1 MNYENIPDELKK
13 LKQWV
18 CYNTDK
24 LPKNPKTGKNAMSNN
39 SDTWGT
45 FEEAQNAMK
54 KYKFYG
60 IGFMFANGYFGVD
73 LDKCIDDIDFVD
85 EFVDK
90 LKSYNEISMSGK
102 GIHIICKGTL
112 PQGQRRKKN
121 VEMYQE
127 GRYFALTG
135 NIYNENYKTIR
146 DCTEEIKALHKKYLE
161 TQKKEII
168 NFDYEPLYLPDN
180 ELLDRA
186 RNSKSGNLFQMLFT
200 GNWEGLYTSQS
211 EADLAFCN
219 MLAFWTQKDPQQ
231 MDRIFRNSGLM
242 RTKWDRKTAGST
254 YGRNLINKAIADCR
268 QVYNPNIKIEN
279 INFSK
284 SNNNSDDTE
293 EKLYEQN
300 DTGNAERLFDM
311 YGNNL
316 KYSYENK
323 IWYYWD
329 GKVWRED
336 LVGQIKKLTDKCIEE
351 MKIEAF
357 KCDDLETQ
365 MALLKWANKTA
376 NSKPKENMI
385 KELQHIGTIPVLTS
399 ELDTQKDF
407 INCNNGIVNL
417 RNGELI
423 SHDPNYLCTKITKS
437 DYDNISGKKPVKWL
451 EFLDTVTQGDKEL
464 QDYIQKAV
472 GYSLTGSTKE
482 QCIFFLYGLGRN
494 GKSTFLDIIS
504 ELGGTYASHAQPE
517 TIMTKNQLS
526 NNTLSDIA
534 RLRGARFVTTVEP
547 NENVKLNEGLVKQLT
562 GGDKVTARF
571 LYGREFEFVPEFK
584 IWLGANH
591 KPVIKG
597 TDDGIWRRIRLIP
610 FTAQIPDY
618 KIDRNLKA
626 KLKAELPQ
634 IMKWAVDGAIKW
646 QKEGLKPPKVV
657 EEATK
662 EYRKEMDKL
671 AGFIDE
677 YLIPDNNSKIKANDL
692 YLTYCEWCNE
702 NNEFTCS
709 ATKFFKDIK
718 SKMIDKIVMS
728 DGTYYIGYRLNTKVI
743 YEKKTERYK
752 RMYSDNW
759 YKDSNE
765 EGEK

>member
-1 MNYENIPDELKK
+1 MNYDNIPEELKR

-24 LPKNPKTGKNAMSNN
+24 LPKNPLTGKNAMSNN
-39 SDTWGT
+39 PDTWGT
-45 FEEAQNAMK
+45 FAQAELAMK
-54 KYKFYG
+54 KFKFYG

-73 LDKCIDDIDFVD
+73 LDKCLDDTDFVD
-85 EFVDK
+85 EFVDT

-102 GIHIICKGTL
+102 GIHIICRGTL

-135 NIYNENYKTIR
+135 NIYNEDYKQIVN
-146 DCTEEIKALHKKYLE
+146 CTEQIKPLHKKYLE
-161 TQKKEII
+161 TQQQIVTDY
-168 NFDYEPLYLPDN
+168 DYEPLYMSDN
-180 ELLDRA
+180 EIIDKA
-186 RNSKSGNLFQMLFT
+186 RNSKSGNLFQMLYT
-200 GNWEGLYTSQS
+200 GNWEGIYNSQS

-219 MLAFWTQKDPQQ
+219 MLAFWTQKDAQQ

-254 YGRNLINKAIADCR
+254 YGRNLLNKAIADCR
-268 QVYNPNIKIEN
+268 QVYNPKINSNTISFSRKIEN
-279 INFSK
+279 EQK
-284 SNNNSDDTE
+284 
-293 EKLYEQN
+293 YEAKVYDQN
-300 DTGNAERLFDM
+300 DTGNAERMFDM
-311 YGNNL
+311 YGNTL

-323 IWYYWD
+323 VWYYWD

-336 LVGQIKKLTDKCIEE
+336 LTGQIKKLTDKCIEE
-351 MKIEAF
+351 MKREAF
-357 KCDDLETQ
+357 TTDDGETQ
-365 MALLKWANKTA
+365 IQLMKWVNKTS

-407 INCNNGIVNL
+407 INCDNGIVNL

-423 SHDPNYLCTKITKS
+423 PHDPNYLCTKITKCG
-437 DYDNISGKKPVKWL
+437 YDNVSKKKPELWL
-451 EFLDTVTQGDKEL
+451 KFLKTVTQGDAEL
-464 QDYIQKAV
+464 EEYIQKAV

-482 QCIFFLYGLGRN
+482 QCMFFLYGLGRN

-517 TIMTKNQLS
+517 TIMTKTQLS

-591 KPVIKG
+591 KPIIKG

-610 FTAQIPDY
+610 FTAQIPDSEVD
-618 KIDRNLKA
+618 KNLKF
-626 KLKAELPQ
+626 KLRAELPL

-646 QKEGLKPPKVV
+646 QKEGLKIPKVV

-662 EYRKEMDKL
+662 EYRKEMDRL
-671 AGFIDE
+671 AEFVDE
-677 YLIPDNNSKIKANDL
+677 YIIFDPNEKVKASVL
-692 YLTYCEWCNE
+692 YTHYCEWCSE
-702 NNEFTCS
+702 NNEFISS
-709 ATKFFKDIK
+709 ATKFAKDIK
-718 SKMIDKIVMS
+718 NKLPEKRVFA
-728 DGTYYIGYRLNTKVI
+728 DGTYYMGIKMNAELIFN
-743 YEKKTERYK
+743 KKTERLKMTYGSSWGK
-752 RMYSDNW
+752 QQ
-759 YKDSNE
+759 E
-765 EGEK
+765 EEI

>member
-18 CYNTDK
+18 CYNSDK
-24 LPKNPKTGKNAMSNN
+24 LPKCPATGKNAMSNN
-39 SDTWGT
+39 PATWGT
-45 FEEAQNAMK
+45 FEEALTSME
-54 KYKFYG
+54 KYHFIG

-73 LDKCIDDIDFVD
+73 LDKCIDDIDFID
-85 EFVDK
+85 EFVDT

-102 GIHIICKGTL
+102 GIHIICRGVL

-135 NIYNENYKTIR
+135 NLYNDEYKEIR
-146 DCTEEIKALHKKYLE
+146 NCTDAIKPLHKKYLE
-161 TQKKEII
+161 TKTQAIT
-168 NFDYEPLYLPDN
+168 NYDYEPLYLPDN
-180 ELLDRA
+180 EILDKA

-200 GNWEGLYTSQS
+200 GNWEGIYNSQS

-219 MLAFWTQKDPQQ
+219 MLAFWTQKDAQQ

-268 QVYNPNIKIEN
+268 QVYNPKINLEN
-279 INFSK
+279 ITFSK
-284 SNNNSDDTE
+284 KQDNEVSTE
-293 EKLYEQN
+293 EKMYEQN
-300 DTGNAERLFDM
+300 DTGNAERMFDM
-311 YGNNL
+311 FGNTL

-323 IWYYWD
+323 MWYYWD
-329 GKVWRED
+329 GKVWKED
-336 LVGQIKKLTDKCIEE
+336 LVGQIKKLADKCIDD
-351 MKIEAF
+351 MKEEAF
-357 KCDDLETQ
+357 QSDDPELQ
-365 MALLKWANKTA
+365 MQLLKWANKTS
-376 NSKPKENMI
+376 NSKSKENMI
-385 KELQHIGTIPVLTS
+385 KELQHIGTIPVLTN

-423 SHDPNYLCTKITKS
+423 PHDPNYLCTKITRS
-437 DYDNISGKKPVKWL
+437 NYDNTTNKKPKLWL
-451 EFLDTVTQGDKEL
+451 DFLDTVTQGDKEL

-482 QCIFFLYGLGRN
+482 QCMFFLYGLGRN

-517 TIMTKNQLS
+517 TIMTKSQLS

-591 KPVIKG
+591 KPIIKG

-610 FTAQIPDY
+610 FTAQIPDS
-618 KIDRNLKA
+618 KVDKNLKS
-626 KLKAELPQ
+626 KLKAELPL

-646 QKEGLKPPKVV
+646 QKEGLKIPKVV

-662 EYRKEMDKL
+662 EYRKEMDRL
-671 AGFIDE
+671 AEFVDQYIIWDANGR
-677 YLIPDNNSKIKANDL
+677 IKASEL
-692 YLTYCEWCNE
+692 YNCYCEWCSR
-702 NNEFTCS
+702 NNEFMVS
-709 ATKFFKDIK
+709 STKFAKDIK
-718 SKMIDKIVMS
+718 NKLPEKRIFS
-728 DGTYYIGYRLNTKVI
+728 DGTYYVGIRLNTKLI
-743 YEKKTERYK
+743 YEKKTETYQK
-752 RMYSDNW
+752 IYGGNW
-759 YKDSNE
+759 YKEVNKE
-765 EGEK
+765 

>member
-1 MNYENIPDELKK
+1 MNYNNIPEELKK

-24 LPKNPKTGKNAMSNN
+24 LPKNPMTGKNAMSNN
-39 SDTWGT
+39 PETWGT
-45 FEEAQNAMK
+45 FEQAEEALK
-54 KYKFYG
+54 RYKFYG

-85 EFVDK
+85 EFVDT

-102 GIHIICKGTL
+102 GIHIICRGTL

-135 NIYNENYKTIR
+135 NIYNDEYREIKN
-146 DCTEEIKALHKKYLE
+146 CTEAIKGLHSKYLE
-161 TQKKEII
+161 TKRKIVTDYDFEPLNLSDEEII
-168 NFDYEPLYLPDN
+168 DK
-180 ELLDRA
+180 A

-200 GNWEGLYTSQS
+200 GNWEGIYNSQS

-219 MLAFWTQKDPQQ
+219 MLAFWTQKDEHR
-231 MDRIFRNSGLM
+231 MDRIFRNSGLF
-242 RTKWDRKTAGST
+242 RDKWDRKTAGST
-254 YGRNLINKAIADCR
+254 YGRNLISKAIADCR
-268 QVYNPNIKIEN
+268 QVYNPKIRNEN
-279 INFSK
+279 ISFSNK
-284 SNNNSDDTE
+284 EDVAVAES
-293 EKLYEQN
+293 KIYEQN
-300 DTGNAERLFDM
+300 DTGNAERMFDLF
-311 YGNNL
+311 GNNL

-323 IWYYWD
+323 LWYYWD

-336 LVGQIKKLTDKCIEE
+336 LVGQIKKLADRCIEE
-351 MKIEAF
+351 MRTEAF
-357 KCDDLETQ
+357 QSDDPEMQ
-365 MALLKWANKTA
+365 MQLLKWANKTA
-376 NSKPKENMI
+376 NSKLKENMI

-423 SHDPNYLCTKITKS
+423 PHDPNYLCTKITKS
-437 DYDNISGKKPVKWL
+437 NYDNSESKKPKLWL
-451 EFLDTVTQGDKEL
+451 DFLDVVTQGDKEL
-464 QDYIQKAV
+464 QEYIQKAV

-482 QCIFFLYGLGRN
+482 QCMFFLYGLGRN

-504 ELGGTYASHAQPE
+504 ELGGTYASHSQPE
-517 TIMTKNQLS
+517 TIMTKSQLG

-610 FTAQIPDY
+610 FTAQIPDN
-618 KIDRNLKA
+618 KVDKNLKH
-626 KLKAELPQ
+626 KLKAELPL

-646 QKEGLKPPKVV
+646 QREGLKIPKVV

-662 EYRKEMDKL
+662 EYRKEMDRL
-671 AGFIDE
+671 AEFVEQYIIFDVDG
-677 YLIPDNNSKIKANDL
+677 KIKASDL
-692 YLTYCEWCNE
+692 YMCYCEWCSE
-702 NNEFTCS
+702 NKEFMSS
-709 ATKFFKDIK
+709 ATKFAKDIK
-718 SKMIDKIVMS
+718 NKLPEKRIFS
-728 DGTYYIGYRLNTKVI
+728 DGTYYMGVRLNMELITQ
-743 YEKKTERYK
+743 KKTERLK
-752 RMYSDNW
+752 RMYPESW
-759 YKDSNE
+759 YANSN
-765 EGEK
+765 GGGA

>member
-1 MNYENIPDELKK
+1 MNYKNIPDELKA

-24 LPKNPKTGKNAMSNN
+24 LPKNPLTGKNAKSN
-39 SDTWGT
+39 DPATWST
-45 FEEAQNAMK
+45 FEQAERALE

-73 LDKCIDDIDFVD
+73 LDKCIDDTDFVD
-85 EFVDK
+85 EFVDT
-90 LKSYNEISMSGK
+90 LKSYNEISMSGT
-102 GIHIICKGTL
+102 GIHIICKGEL

-135 NIYNENYKTIR
+135 NIYNEEYTQIKN
-146 DCTEEIKALHKKYLE
+146 CTEEIKKLHAKYLQ
-161 TQKKEII
+161 TKKEIVT
-168 NFDYEPLYLPDN
+168 DYDFEPLYMPDN
-180 ELLDRA
+180 ELIDKA
-186 RNSKSGNLFQMLFT
+186 RNSRSGNLFQMLYT
-200 GNWEGLYTSQS
+200 GNWEGIYTSQS

-219 MLAFWTQKDPQQ
+219 MLAFWTQKDEQQ
-231 MDRIFRNSGLM
+231 MDRIFRSSGLM
-242 RTKWDRKTAGST
+242 REKWDRKTAGST
-254 YGRNLINKAIADCR
+254 YGRNLISKAIADCK
-268 QVYNPNIKIEN
+268 QVYNPKVQLEDIS
-279 INFSK
+279 FSSKK
-284 SNNNSDDTE
+284 SESKGTE
-293 EKLYEQN
+293 QRIYEQN
-300 DTGNAERLFDM
+300 DTGNAERMFDM
-311 YGNNL
+311 FGNNL

-323 IWYYWD
+323 LWYYWD

-336 LVGQIKKLTDKCIEE
+336 LVGQIKKLADKCIEE
-351 MKIEAF
+351 MKREAF
-357 KCDDLETQ
+357 SSDDPEIQ
-365 MALLKWANKTA
+365 MQLMKWANKTS
-376 NSKPKENMI
+376 NSGAKENMI
-385 KELQHIGTIPVLTS
+385 KELQHIGTIPVLTT

-423 SHDPNYLCTKITKS
+423 PHDPNYLCTKITRS
-437 DYDNISGKKPVKWL
+437 DYDSVGTKEPILWL
-451 EFLDTVTQGDKEL
+451 DFLNDVTQGDKEL
-464 QDYIQKAV
+464 QEYIQKAV

-482 QCIFFLYGLGRN
+482 QCMFFLYGLGRN

-517 TIMTKNQLS
+517 TIMTKSQLS

-591 KPVIKG
+591 KPIIKG

-610 FTAQIPDY
+610 FTAQIPDE
-618 KIDRNLKA
+618 KVDKNLKV
-626 KLKAELPQ
+626 KLKAELPA

-646 QKEGLKPPKVV
+646 QREGLKIPKVV
-657 EEATK
+657 EDATQ
-662 EYRKEMDKL
+662 EYRKEMDKM
-671 AGFIDE
+671 AQFIETYIIFDANE
-677 YLIPDNNSKIKANDL
+677 KVKASDL
-692 YLTYCEWCNE
+692 YRVYCNWCSR
-702 NNEFTCS
+702 NNEIITS
-709 ATKFFKDIK
+709 STKFAKDIK
-718 SKMIDKIVMS
+718 NKLPDKRIFA
-728 DGTYYIGYRLNTKVI
+728 DGTYYMGIKLNTKLI
-743 YEKKTERYK
+743 YEEKEENYMKIYGGQWKKVDDENAAK
-752 RMYSDNW
+752 
-759 YKDSNE
+759 
-765 EGEK
+765 